1 MVNLEKVLFSPTV
14 DKLLSV
20 LIGLLVIYLA
30 VRILQNSFTHR
41 IKEVEN
47 RYRMRKGLTFLG
59 YLAALLFTIAILG
72 NQSSGLSVSVGVVGA
87 GIAFALQEVIASVA
101 GWLALTFSSFYRVG
115 DRVQLGG
122 IKGDVIDVGVL
133 RTTLMEC
140 GEWIDADMYSGR
152 IVRIANSYVFKEPVF
167 NYSADFHFLW
177 DEIKL
182 PVKYGGDRALALEI
196 LQRVA
201 EEVVGEHAAEAQK
214 VWQHM
219 MEKYMIVA
227 AETAPTVTLIAN
239 DNWLEFTIRY
249 AVKYT
254 TRRSAKSQLFS
265 RIMDEIERTNGRVA
279 IASTTIHIVET
290 PKFDVHL
297 SDRPNSS
304 DA

>member
-1 MVNLEKVLFSPTV
+1 MVNLENILFSPTV

-20 LIGLLVIYLA
+20 FIGLLVIYFG
-30 VRILQNSFTHR
+30 VRILQSYLARR

-47 RYRMRKGLTFLG
+47 RYRMRKGLAFLG
-59 YLAALLFTIAILG
+59 YLAALLIAIAILG
-72 NQSSGLSVSVGVVGA
+72 NQLSGLSVTVGVVGA
-87 GIAFALQEVIASVA
+87 GIAFALQEVIASAA

-140 GEWIDADMYSGR
+140 GEWIGADLYSGR

-201 EEVVGEHAAEAQK
+201 GEVVGEHAAEAQK
-214 VWQHM
+214 VWRHM

-227 AETAPTVTLIAN
+227 AETTPTVTLAAN
-239 DNWLEFTIRY
+239 DNWLEYTIRY
-249 AVKYT
+249 VVKYT
-254 TRRSAKSQLFS
+254 NRRSAKSQLFS
-265 RIMDEIERTNGRVA
+265 RIMDEIDQTNGRVA

-290 PKFDVHL
+290 PTVDVHL
-297 SDRPNSS
+297 SGGPNGS